1 MGIGGKQRKVKN
13 ENKSIIDPKEKK
25 FDSIICNI
33 NNQGING
40 IGFLCKIPS
49 ESNELVPVL
58 ITNSNLLPES
68 DITSGKKIEFKLND
82 VSHNL
87 TIDESR
93 KVFNNQND
101 YNITIIEIKKEDK
114 LDTNSFLE
122 IEIDQNLK
130 LEEYKKKKISLLI
143 KSQKDNIELKSCKI
157 TNLGEK
163 EYEIEYSC
171 DIKEEVYGSPLINI
185 NTNKIIGIH
194 KKLLVM
200 NNICQGTL
208 LNFDKKEFFIT
219 KDKKKN
225 NEDYELKADEKLTAK
240 KTIKESIRSSKS
252 LEKGMN
258 IDILLIYL
266 LPYNQRYVR
275 IFGADFVKKNKDKC
289 YFMLYDSVK
298 NLVYDYDLCD
308 VIEILAIP
316 SIKYNSETFQVFL
329 VQTDYFTDLSFM
341 FAGCDYFYVQ
351 MKFQN

>member
-1 MGIGGKQRKVKN
+1 
-13 ENKSIIDPKEKK
+13 
-25 FDSIICNI
+25 
-33 NNQGING
+33 
-40 IGFLCKIPS
+40 
-49 ESNELVPVL
+49 
-58 ITNSNLLPES
+58 
-68 DITSGKKIEFKLND
+68 
-82 VSHNL
+82 
-87 TIDESR
+87 
-93 KVFNNQND
+93 
-101 YNITIIEIKKEDK
+101 
-114 LDTNSFLE
+114 
-122 IEIDQNLK
+122 
-130 LEEYKKKKISLLI
+130 
-143 KSQKDNIELKSCKI
+143 
-157 TNLGEK
+157 
-163 EYEIEYSC
+163 
-171 DIKEEVYGSPLINI
+171 
-185 NTNKIIGIH
+185 
-194 KKLLVM
+194 M

-240 KTIKESIRSSKS
+240 KTIKESIRSSTTQ
-252 LEKGMN
+252 EKGMN

-341 FAGCDYFYVQ
+341 FAGCDYLLCSNEISKLKTEKVTSISSMFLQCTFLEKLGDIGDLNTSQVTE
-351 MKFQN
+351 MNSTFGC

>member
-1 MGIGGKQRKVKN
+1 MGIGGKQRKVKH

-68 DITSGKKIEFKLND
+68 DIISGKKIEFKLNG
-82 VSHNL
+82 VSHSL

-130 LEEYKKKKISLLI
+130 LEEYKKKQISLLI

-200 NNICQGTL
+200 NNICQSTL

-219 KDKKKN
+219 KDKKK
-225 NEDYELKADEKLTAK
+225 E
-240 KTIKESIRSSKS
+240 
-252 LEKGMN
+252 
-258 IDILLIYL
+258 
-266 LPYNQRYVR
+266 
-275 IFGADFVKKNKDKC
+275 
-289 YFMLYDSVK
+289 
-298 NLVYDYDLCD
+298 
-308 VIEILAIP
+308 
-316 SIKYNSETFQVFL
+316 
-329 VQTDYFTDLSFM
+329 
-341 FAGCDYFYVQ
+341 
-351 MKFQN
+351 